1 MITNQTK
8 VIKQRYNRTARF
20 YNFMDKMISKRLRRQ
35 IVELASG
42 NVLEIGVGTGKNL
55 SYYKNCVV
63 TGIDFSSG
71 MLAKAQKVVRQRQM
85 PIKLLEMDAQNM
97 MFPDNSFDT
106 VLATCVFCSVPNPV
120 KGLEEARRVCKSDGR
135 IILLEH
141 VRSENLFLGRLM
153 DILNPLSLHLIGSN
167 INRKTVENV
176 EKANIK
182 ILQVKNVKGNL
193 VKLII
198 GRS

>member
-63 TGIDFSSG
+63 IGIDFSSG

-106 VLATCVFCSVPNPV
+106 VLATCVFCSVPDPV

-141 VRSENLFLGRLM
+141 VRSENPFLGRLM

-198 GRS
+198 GRP

>member
-63 TGIDFSSG
+63 IGIDFSSG

-120 KGLEEARRVCKSDGR
+120 KGLEEARRVCKPDGR

-141 VRSENLFLGRLM
+141 VRSENFFLGRLM
-153 DILNPLSLHLIGSN
+153 DMLNPLSLHLIGSN

-198 GRS
+198 GTP

>member
-63 TGIDFSSG
+63 IGIDFSSG

-106 VLATCVFCSVPNPV
+106 VLATCVFCSVPNLV
-120 KGLEEARRVCKSDGR
+120 KGLEEARRVCKPDGR

-141 VRSENLFLGRLM
+141 VRSENFFLGRLM
-153 DILNPLSLHLIGSN
+153 DMLNPLSLHLIGSN

-198 GRS
+198 GTP